1 MAKTSDDPAQCVDVS
16 EKRSVS
22 GHKRASDVFHFSAEP
37 YIHIASEMGFRFRF
51 GAMISAFTPPPAEKM
66 RRFEDTYTQRI
77 CSEETDKSVIAD
89 RHTIPNGKFP
99 LSVAVAVWGWITDH

>member
-1 MAKTSDDPAQCVDVS
+1 
-16 EKRSVS
+16 
-22 GHKRASDVFHFSAEP
+22 
-37 YIHIASEMGFRFRF
+37 MGFRFWF

-66 RRFEDTYTQRI
+66 RRFEDTYTERI

-99 LSVAVAVWGWITDH
+99 LSVAVWGVDHRSSALGLASR

>member
-1 MAKTSDDPAQCVDVS
+1 MSL
-16 EKRSVS
+16 RSVLS

-37 YIHIASEMGFRFRF
+37 YIHIASEMCFRFWF

-66 RRFEDTYTQRI
+66 RRFEDTYTERI

-99 LSVAVAVWGWITDH
+99 LSVAVWGVDHRSSALGLASR